1 MENKQY
7 HRKKSN
13 TPVRGKSVDGKPV
26 RGKSVDGKPVRGK
39 SVDGKPVR
47 GRTVDSKPVRGKS
60 VEGKPVRGR
69 TGEGSSPKPP
79 FKKKVWG
86 RREEQEENTSFSR
99 PYAKGFKS
107 KEKTSFSTGY
117 NRPPRNQE
125 KPHEKEQ
132 KTNDY
137 PSRKKGFV
145 KKVQQRSFPTFH
157 KEHTGERDSY
167 NRHGDDRKSFQPF
180 DRNKGKKTFARNKG
194 GKNEDQT
201 RDLGPTRLNKYI
213 ANSGI
218 CSRRDADLIIKNGSI
233 KVNDTVVTEMGYQVQ
248 PGDKVWYKGKRIFP
262 ELPVYI
268 LLNKPKDVIT
278 TTQDDRG
285 RTTVMDLVAEVSTPG
300 VFPVGR
306 LDRNTTGVILLTN
319 DGELAQKLTHPSFL
333 VKKVYEVTLTN
344 PITSR
349 EMESLLEGVK
359 LEDGVSQVDVVA
371 CPDPANKKVVM
382 VEIHSGKNRVVRRM
396 FEAIGHEVV
405 KLDRL
410 MFGSLS
416 KKGIKRGKYRLLK
429 GIEVAALKKS
439 KKKFA

>member
-1 MENKQY
+1 MEKKQY

-13 TPVRGKSVDGKPV
+13 TPVRGKSEDGKSGEDKPV
-26 RGKSVDGKPVRGK
+26 RRRIGEDKPVRRRIGE
-39 SVDGKPVR
+39 DKPVR
-47 GRTVDSKPVRGKS
+47 GRIGED
-60 VEGKPVRGR
+60 KPVRGR
-69 TGEGSSPKPP
+69 TGEGSSPRPP
-79 FKKKVWG
+79 YKKKVWG
-86 RREEQEENTSFSR
+86 RREEQEEHSPLSR
-99 PYAKGFKS
+99 PYAKGYKS
-107 KEKTSFSTGY
+107 KEKTSYSSGY
-117 NRPPRNQE
+117 NRPPESQE
-125 KPHEKEQ
+125 RPFKKEQ

-137 PSRKKGFV
+137 PARRKGFV
-145 KKVQQRSFPTFH
+145 KQEKPRTFPKYH
-157 KEHTGERDSY
+157 KEHKGESDTYQRP
-167 NRHGDDRKSFQPF
+167 RDDRKPYQPF
-180 DRNKGKKTFARNKG
+180 DRKQGKKSFARNKG
-194 GKNEDQT
+194 GKYEDPT
-201 RDLGPTRLNKYI
+201 RDVGPTRLNKYI

-218 CSRRDADLIIKNGSI
+218 CSRRDADLIIKNGGI

-278 TTQDDRG
+278 TTLDDRG
-285 RTTVMDLVAEVSTPG
+285 RTTVMDLVSEVSTPG

-359 LEDGVSQVDVVA
+359 LEDGLSQVDVVA
-371 CPDPANKKVVM
+371 CPDPANKRVVM